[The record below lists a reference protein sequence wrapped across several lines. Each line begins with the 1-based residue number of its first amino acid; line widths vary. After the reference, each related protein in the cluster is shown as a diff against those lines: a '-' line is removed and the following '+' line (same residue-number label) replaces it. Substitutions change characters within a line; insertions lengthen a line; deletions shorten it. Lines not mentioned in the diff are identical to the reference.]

1 MHCATIL
8 KNAHVSIV
16 VCALQSHVTARIG
29 IAAEVGNE
37 DVSLVL
43 ERGQKVLC
51 DNITFSGCRTPRSF
65 HRSTAAMGGK
75 SGRRLCVPVSPDTW
89 TEGVVDEMGG
99 ENWSVLLSRM
109 EMAKVRLHVG
119 AAFLD

>member
-1 MHCATIL
+1 M
-8 KNAHVSIV
+8 V
-16 VCALQSHVTARIG
+16 VCALHFHVTARIG
-29 IAAEVGNE
+29 IAAKVGTE

-75 SGRRLCVPVSPDTW
+75 
-89 TEGVVDEMGG
+89 VD
-99 ENWSVLLSRM
+99 NDC
-109 EMAKVRLHVG
+109 
-119 AAFLD
+119 AFLFLPIHGWKGS